1 MGYTIIKE
9 LARGGQ
15 GAAILANSA
24 DGEQVVLKTYE
35 KSNPNAGSIEEH
47 IAEMEV
53 LKELQYESN
62 VMHAWDIF
70 QDDKCVY
77 CVNELM
83 AGGDLESLREK
94 TAAAGIPLTQD
105 YFGNIFKQVLLGL
118 DHIHEH
124 GLMHCDLKEPNV
136 MLKTTDLRN
145 PQVAIIDFGLAHVC
159 AGPGMAGGTPGYIP
173 PETNTRHIWYPKGD
187 IFALGVA
194 FFQLLA
200 DKTPNEKLGKFG
212 VFQEGFRTMEDIVI
226 FTKTRPLPL
235 HLIEKDF
242 PGVMS
247 WLPNMCNKEKKPRP
261 RALQLLEED
270 FFEQVELPP
279 VGKKKSS
286 FWDVFGLSNCLG
298 SVEDHE
304 WEDLD
309 FVDEEQE
316 YSEVFV
322 VRHEAK

>member
-15 GAAILANSA
+15 GAAILASSA
-24 DGEQVVLKTYE
+24 EYGQVVLKTYE
-35 KSNPNAGSIEEH
+35 KSNPNAGTIEEH

-53 LKELQYESN
+53 LRELQQEAY

-83 AGGDLESLREK
+83 AGGDLEALREK
-94 TAAAGIPLTQD
+94 TSAAGIPLTQE
-105 YFGNIFKQVLLGL
+105 YFRNIFKQTLIGL

-136 MLKTTDLRN
+136 MIKNTDLRC

-159 AGPGMAGGTPGYIP
+159 AGPGEAGGTPGYIP

-187 IFALGVA
+187 IFSVGVT

-200 DKTPNEKLGKFG
+200 DKTPQEKLCKLG
-212 VFQEGFRTMEDIVI
+212 VFQEGFTGNMDDIVR

-235 HLIEKDF
+235 HLIQGTY
-242 PGVMS
+242 PGVMP
-247 WLPNMCNKEKKPRP
+247 WLPGMCNKEKKPRP
-261 RALQLLEED
+261 RAVALLDLPFFEGGDDEDEEED
-270 FFEQVELPP
+270 DTDAESEHEGGCF
-279 VGKKKSS
+279 GCKS
-286 FWDVFGLSNCLG
+286 
-298 SVEDHE
+298 
-304 WEDLD
+304 
-309 FVDEEQE
+309 
-316 YSEVFV
+316 
-322 VRHEAK
+322 K